1 MFTNRG
7 AQMQSRVVTELT
19 QELQRLLGVVLSG
32 ASDDEREAAVA
43 EIEALL
49 PRWRQAVSLDESDQE
64 FMRGLR

>member
-7 AQMQSRVVTELT
+7 A
-19 QELQRLLGVVLSG
+19 LSG

-49 PRWRQAVSLDESDQE
+49 PRWHQAIHPGGSK
-64 FMRGLR
+64 